1 MRVITDINNFKFA
14 GKSVVAIGVF
24 DGVHKAHRLIITSAV
39 KQARRIGAK
48 ILVLTFWPHPQ
59 GKASLNS
66 LSHRLKM
73 IEELGVDVC
82 VVARF
87 NRKFSEKSAED
98 FVKNILVKRL
108 HVGAVFIGENFR
120 FGRNSEGDAPLLIKL
135 SRFYGFRVKV
145 FKVFKTGRVAISST
159 LVRRLISEGK
169 LKAAERILTHPVS
182 VLGTVIKGEE
192 LATRLGF
199 PTANIVAHHEV
210 LPPSGIYA
218 VRVVV
223 DKQIY
228 AAICYIGH
236 RPTFFRKKQSIEV
249 HIFNFQKNIY
259 GQDLEIKFIRKIR
272 PDIKFS
278 SPQALVK
285 QIKKDIIKAKT
296 FLSLPVHHKI

>member
-1 MRVITDINNFKFA
+1 MQVITDIRNFKLA

-82 VVARF
+82 VVVRF
-87 NRKFSEKSAED
+87 NRKFAEKSAED
-98 FVKNILVKRL
+98 FVRNILVKRL
-108 HVGAVFIGENFR
+108 NVRAVFIGENFR
-120 FGRNSEGDAPLLIKL
+120 FGKNSEGDATLLKKL
-135 SRFYGFRVKV
+135 SRLYGFRVRV
-145 FKVFKTGRVAISST
+145 FKVFKTGQVAISST
-159 LVRRLISEGK
+159 LIRRLISVGK
-169 LKAAERILTHPVS
+169 LKEAEKILMHPVS
-182 VLGTVIKGEE
+182 ILGTVIKGEA

-199 PTANIVAHHEV
+199 PTANIEAHHEV

-218 VRVVV
+218 VRVIV

-228 AAICYIGH
+228 AGVGYIGH
-236 RPTFFRKKQSIEV
+236 RPTFFRNKQSIEV
-249 HIFNFQKNIY
+249 HIFNFKENIY
-259 GQDLEIKFIRKIR
+259 GQDLEIQFIRKIR
-272 PDIKFS
+272 SDIKFS
-278 SPQALVK
+278 SSQALVK

-296 FLSLPVHHKI
+296 FFSRH